1 MPSIVAYE
9 SSSIDWCEENF
20 KYSPVIAEYYNT
32 VSNVVFFLLPP
43 LMVYL
48 SRSFASN
55 SSWHIHLLWLS
66 MTVVGGF
73 SAYFH
78 MTLSFLGQMLDELS
92 ILWILSGACILWFPK
107 DSMPLAFRGDRW
119 RFGWFVTALSTCCTV
134 LAFLK
139 PNINAYALN
148 SIGIYV
154 LYVMYT
160 SLRWCKT
167 PTVHRLAWQTVLW
180 WFLAVGCWLSDRM
193 QCPFWSALDFT
204 YLHSMWHVFIA
215 MASCHCLIL
224 FAYLNVLREVPEKRP
239 LLKYWPRNN
248 WQIGIPYILLNSRSI
263 NAKIF

>member
-107 DSMPLAFRGDRW
+107 DSMPLAFRGDR
-119 RFGWFVTALSTCCTV
+119 
-134 LAFLK
+134 
-139 PNINAYALN
+139 
-148 SIGIYV
+148 
-154 LYVMYT
+154 
-160 SLRWCKT
+160 CKT